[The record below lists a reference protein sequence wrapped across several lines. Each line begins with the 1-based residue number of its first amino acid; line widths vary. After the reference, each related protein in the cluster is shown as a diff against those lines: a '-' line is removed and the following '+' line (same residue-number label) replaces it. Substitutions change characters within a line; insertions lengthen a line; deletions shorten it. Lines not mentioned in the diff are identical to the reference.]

1 MVINVKSVS
10 KAFDTRGVLKD
21 ININVDTSQA
31 VLICGINGAGKTTL
45 LRIIAGLLQPDMG
58 SVELCGYNI
67 RKDPEKAKSQFGM
80 ISHKSMVYP
89 ELTVFEN
96 LSFFAT
102 LYGVK
107 DSDNNITDLLQEV
120 GLSSYKYD
128 TAGILSRGLLQ
139 RLAIARAMVHRPALL
154 LADEPFTG
162 LDANACNHLIEVI
175 TEFTNNGGTI
185 VMTTHDI
192 DIGLQ
197 CCNRVVVLDKSNL
210 IFDARTSDIDKA
222 RFSKDYVSYAGSET

>member
-21 ININVDTSQA
+21 LNINVDTSQA

-120 GLSSYKYD
+120 V
-128 TAGILSRGLLQ
+128 APCPR
-139 RLAIARAMVHRPALL
+139 
-154 LADEPFTG
+154 
-162 LDANACNHLIEVI
+162 
-175 TEFTNNGGTI
+175 
-185 VMTTHDI
+185 
-192 DIGLQ
+192 
-197 CCNRVVVLDKSNL
+197 
-210 IFDARTSDIDKA
+210 
-222 RFSKDYVSYAGSET
+222 